1 MKTHPLLLLA
11 LIYLAFISL
20 GLPDTILGVAWPK
33 MRLDFDQPLELAG
46 VLTALIMT
54 GSGISGF
61 LSGKVLQK
69 FTTAQVLTASTLFTG
84 SALAACGAT
93 GTVWVILL
101 LAVPL
106 GLGGG
111 AVDAGLNNYVARHYS
126 NRHMN
131 FLHCCWGIG
140 ATAGP
145 LITTLYLAHDLSWRC
160 AYFTIGGIQ
169 LTLALLF
176 FGTRNWWDKAKEP
189 AHQSPPEGH
198 YLSVFRHVKAYASC
212 FSFLC
217 YTGVEFGCGLWAASF
232 LLSRGYSLEAAGF
245 AVTMFWGSLTAG
257 RFLAGVIAK
266 YIDTGRLILIG
277 LTLAFL
283 GIVLLGFGGYT
294 WLNQAALILAGL
306 GLAPIYPSMMHITPT
321 RFAGAEGTRLIG
333 FQMSSACLG
342 ILILPTIQG
351 WLYTRISFELL
362 PWLLGSLLILIILMQ
377 AWLCRPAAQK
387 QPTHA

>member
-33 MRLDFDQPLELAG
+33 MRLDFDQPLALAG
-46 VLTALIMT
+46 VITAMIMT

-69 FTTAQVLTASTLFTG
+69 FTTAQVLIASSLFTG
-84 SALAACGAT
+84 SALAACGGSTA
-93 GTVWVILL
+93 VWVILL

-131 FLHCCWGIG
+131 FLHCCWGVG

-145 LITTLYLAHDLSWRC
+145 LITTLYFTHQLSWRY

-169 LTLALLF
+169 LLLALLF
-176 FGTRNWWDKAKEP
+176 FGTRNWWDKEKEP
-189 AHQSPPEGH
+189 AHQEAPEGH
-198 YLSVFRHVKAYASC
+198 YLSVFRHAKAYACC

-217 YTGVEFGCGLWAASF
+217 YTGIEFGCGLWAASF
-232 LLSRGYSLEAAGF
+232 LLSRGYTLEAAGF
-245 AVTMFWGSLTAG
+245 AVTMFWGALTAG

-266 YIDTGRLILIG
+266 FIATERLILMG
-277 LTLAFL
+277 LTLAL
-283 GIVLLGFGGYT
+283 AGVTLLGFAGHNSLT
-294 WLNQAALILAGL
+294 HAALILAGL
-306 GLAPIYPSMMHITPT
+306 GLAPVYPSMMHATPT
-321 RFAGAEGTRLIG
+321 RFAGAEATRLIG

-351 WLYTRISFELL
+351 WLYSRVSFELL
-362 PWLLGSLLILIILMQ
+362 PWLLGSLLLIVISLQ
-377 AWLCRPAAQK
+377 GWLSRPAAQN
-387 QPTHA
+387 